1 MRISARFACAVF
13 LSLLGSISSASDLHQ
28 TGLFNSLPGS
38 HATGAP
44 RSECVSAC
52 EKKNFKCNDDPKK
65 CSAKRDSC
73 VKQCPRYTVKD
84 CKNGCEKEYMSCS
97 GDMKKCAERRQQ
109 CVRSRC

>member
-13 LSLLGSISSASDLHQ
+13 LSLLGSISTASDLHQ

-44 RSECVSAC
+44 RSECVTAC
-52 EKKNFKCNDDPKK
+52 EKKNFKCNEDPKK